1 MVFLVWGDSL
11 LWYLLVGPCA
21 EESSMFGYSIAG
33 LSGTGFSTLVTG
45 LVFMWQQD
53 IIWQNRSSLHGLRY
67 NFDYTC
73 IGLWGSQLP
82 VFLNLLTPDSIG
94 FAEFQHQTGPTGNS
108 RFRMTTTVM
117 GQFLDVACIC
127 REVLLNPVEIH
138 WIDFTKIS
146 WTHWH
151 IYFVATYSYCNGNAL
166 VSGRHGTCKL
176 LALIARSEEMP
187 WTNQTKSATKSRSWA
202 NYNHCTGRPSHKPFY
217 TSGNHPQDGLESFG
231 YPVSFVQWRVIR
243 HRQTLMPTENTCRKI
258 MGWDTL

>member
-1 MVFLVWGDSL
+1 MGWQSVVISSRWALRWGIKYVWLFYCG
-11 LWYLLVGPCA
+11 A
-21 EESSMFGYSIAG
+21 
-33 LSGTGFSTLVTG
+33 
-45 LVFMWQQD
+45 
-53 IIWQNRSSLHGLRY
+53 LRY
-67 NFDYTC
+67 WLFNTRDRPCFHVAARHNLTKPIFTSWSKIQFWLYTC
-73 IGLWGSQLP
+73 IGLWGSRLP

-217 TSGNHPQDGLESFG
+217 TSGNHPQHGLESFG
-231 YPVSFVQWRVIR
+231 SVSFVQWRVIR